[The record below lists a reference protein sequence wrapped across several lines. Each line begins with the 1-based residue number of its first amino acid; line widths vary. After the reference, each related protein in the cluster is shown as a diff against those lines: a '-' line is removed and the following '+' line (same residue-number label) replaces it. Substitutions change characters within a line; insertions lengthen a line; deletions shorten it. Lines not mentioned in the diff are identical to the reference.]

1 MKCFGKLSG
10 VDQAL
15 KKPFQKVLT
24 EFLHKEQLPQ
34 KDPLIFTGRSIC
46 NQFKCLNCQ
55 NFRIILIKLIK
66 LNFLETSFQP
76 LKTGKKK
83 SYFHSHLLRS
93 NAPFKVLKMY
103 VLWQCFF
110 EKPKNVETLNILLV
124 KNRDKDFSNVKT
136 LITKDHSSLNCGP
149 QKLLFRFTN
158 Y

>member
-1 MKCFGKLSG
+1 MFKLLELSHHF
-10 VDQAL
+10 D
-15 KKPFQKVLT
+15 KV
-24 EFLHKEQLPQ
+24 
-34 KDPLIFTGRSIC
+34 
-46 NQFKCLNCQ
+46 NQTKFFINV
-55 NFRIILIKLIK
+55 ILASE
-66 LNFLETSFQP
+66 NRQ
-76 LKTGKKK
+76 KK

-149 QKLLFRFTN
+149 
-158 Y
+158 